1 MKHKKLFITF
11 TVIFSVLVALTIFFM
26 IWFWGD
32 RYDDFKDFRSESAI
46 PGLNDGACPQGITNY
61 RVTNTI
67 TKTDSDGNKT
77 EIKKQD
83 YFFISA
89 YFKNG
94 PSRIYVIGSESGEI
108 GYVTLLNTDGSD
120 HIGHVGGIATNG
132 RYLWVGSDD
141 TVYVARYGKT
151 NSDNVALDIIEKAEK
166 HGSVKFTNSFKANC
180 GAAFLYYYDADQ
192 NGAAG
197 TPSASDYLYVGEF
210 YRAGNY
216 DTNEKHHLTTKN
228 GETNRAF
235 AYEYRVSN
243 STSDDSVEA
252 YGLYPSDG
260 IGENKLKVPKIQKI
274 FSLPNEI
281 QGFARTQSGIVLS
294 QSYGLKNSHILYYK
308 LSWSSLNDNSNRE
321 RYTSIDKKGF
331 NEGFYYEGATF
342 STSSAQYRDTST
354 SLYVYYLD
362 SESMLNDYSIPSMS
376 EGLCTLEGRV
386 YVLFESGAKKYSPF
400 VRQVLKN
407 VYSFIPRKSEKF

>member
-46 PGLNDGACPQGITNY
+46 PGLNDGACPQGITNS

-132 RYLWVGSDD
+132 R
-141 TVYVARYGKT
+141 
-151 NSDNVALDIIEKAEK
+151 
-166 HGSVKFTNSFKANC
+166 
-180 GAAFLYYYDADQ
+180 
-192 NGAAG
+192 
-197 TPSASDYLYVGEF
+197 
-210 YRAGNY
+210 
-216 DTNEKHHLTTKN
+216 
-228 GETNRAF
+228 
-235 AYEYRVSN
+235 
-243 STSDDSVEA
+243 
-252 YGLYPSDG
+252 
-260 IGENKLKVPKIQKI
+260 
-274 FSLPNEI
+274 
-281 QGFARTQSGIVLS
+281 
-294 QSYGLKNSHILYYK
+294 
-308 LSWSSLNDNSNRE
+308 
-321 RYTSIDKKGF
+321 
-331 NEGFYYEGATF
+331 
-342 STSSAQYRDTST
+342 
-354 SLYVYYLD
+354 
-362 SESMLNDYSIPSMS
+362 
-376 EGLCTLEGRV
+376 
-386 YVLFESGAKKYSPF
+386 
-400 VRQVLKN
+400 
-407 VYSFIPRKSEKF
+407 

>member
-216 DTNEKHHLTTKN
+216 DTTEKHHLTTKN

-252 YGLYPSDG
+252 YGLYPSEG
-260 IGENKLKVPKIQKI
+260 IGAESKLAVPEIKRI
-274 FSLPNEI
+274 FSLPDEI
-281 QGFARTQSGIVLS
+281 QGFARTANGIVLS
-294 QSYGLKNSHILYYK
+294 RSYGLKNSHIYYY
-308 LSWSSLNDNSNRE
+308 SFDWNTRTENSYEIYNK
-321 RYTSIDKKGF
+321 IDKLGF
-331 NEGFYYEGATF
+331 KYDGAT
-342 STSSAQYRDTST
+342 TKTST
-354 SLYVYYLD
+354 APYYDRSSSLYVYYLD
-362 SESMLNDYSIPSMS
+362 RSSMLNDYSIPSMS

-407 VYSFIPRKSEKF
+407 VYSFIPRKSEKS